1 MPETPASEFEQREA
15 ELARR
20 SSAGDVA
27 ALTVLLTEGRRRLV
41 AYIASRIPARLRSE
55 VDAEDIVQ
63 TALIPAYREIGRFDY
78 RGPGSFQR
86 WIATIALRKLRDA
99 LRLRRA
105 TRRGGGERMIGGGV
119 AADDS
124 MIALLDGVT
133 APGRSP
139 SKSLARNEAIAT
151 IRKAMEGLPEDYRR
165 ALWLVSIEGRSVAEA
180 AAAMGRTERAIHNL
194 CHKARQRLGEL
205 LGSFSRF

>member
-1 MPETPASEFEQREA
+1 MPETPASEFERREA

-27 ALTVLLTEGRRRLV
+27 ALTVLLTESRRRLV
-41 AYIASRIPARLRSE
+41 GYIAGRIPARLQSE

-63 TALIPAYREIGRFDY
+63 SALVPAYREIGRFEY

-86 WIATIALRKLRDA
+86 WLATIALRKLRDA
-99 LRLRRA
+99 IRLRRA
-105 TRRGGGERMIGGGV
+105 ARRGGGERFVGAG
-119 AADDS
+119 AAVDES
-124 MIALLDGVT
+124 MIALLDGVS
-133 APGRSP
+133 ARGRSP
-139 SKSLARNEAIAT
+139 SRSLARHEAIEA
-151 IRKAMEGLPEDYRR
+151 IRQAMDALPEDYRR
-165 ALWLVSIEGRSVAEA
+165 ALWLVSIEAHSVSEA

-194 CHKARQRLGEL
+194 CHKARERLREL